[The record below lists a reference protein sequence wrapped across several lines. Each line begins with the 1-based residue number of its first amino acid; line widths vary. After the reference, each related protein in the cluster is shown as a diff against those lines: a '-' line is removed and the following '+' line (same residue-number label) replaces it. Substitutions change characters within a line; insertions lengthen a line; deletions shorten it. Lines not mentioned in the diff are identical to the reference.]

1 MDAIKSVV
9 GLGKK
14 EQEGQEPVSGVKGEG
29 SAAQPYDAGNE
40 GSSELGGKAAQHTD
54 ATSTT
59 AQPAVDDKAA
69 AAVDSTTTSG
79 KSEQPIASAPV
90 PAATSASG
98 LNESE
103 TSKAPNS
110 SESKKPL
117 IGSPGWFKTAIPF
130 GQRKDEAPKTSNEPQ
145 ASAGAVG
152 SGVTQKASEP
162 ETGLPPNHIGANVP
176 NSTEPLDTPAT
187 SSPTFGETTS
197 PISPTS
203 GAVPEHR
210 EAAMHDTN
218 PAPTTEHPQSSVVH
232 QDAKMAA
239 EQPSQYMSEGG
250 PSQSSSSGGGLFS
263 NPFGS
268 SSKKIENDSPTEKRR
283 LSREMPGN
291 NPDRIPTAG
300 GVRIGSVAYESRK
313 SQDVRRSMSVSQPAI
328 PDEDEEEPARATP
341 AMSNVPSSL
350 DSKTDT
356 TAASSIPSAT
366 TPSTTSAVKSDEAPP
381 RASLSPSEGRDHSRR
396 KSIFDKVKE
405 KLPGHHHK

>member
-40 GSSELGGKAAQHTD
+40 D

-79 KSEQPIASAPV
+79 KSAQPIASAPV
-90 PAATSASG
+90 PAATPASG

-110 SESKKPL
+110 SGRKKSS

-130 GQRKDEAPKTSNEPQ
+130 GQRKDEAPKTSSEPQ
-145 ASAGAVG
+145 ASAGAVS
-152 SGVTQKASEP
+152 SGVTQKSSEP

-176 NSTEPLDTPAT
+176 NSTEPLDTTAT
-187 SSPTFGETTS
+187 SSSTFGETMS

-203 GAVPEHR
+203 GAVPGQR
-210 EAAMHDTN
+210 EAAMHDKS
-218 PAPTTEHPQSSVVH
+218 PAPTTEYSQSSVVH
-232 QDAKMAA
+232 QDAKRAA
-239 EQPSQYMSEGG
+239 EQPSQYMSEAG

-263 NPFGS
+263 NPFDS
-268 SSKKIENDSPTEKRR
+268 SSKKIVNDSPTEKRR

-313 SQDVRRSMSVSQPAI
+313 SQDVRRSMSVSQLAI

-341 AMSNVPSSL
+341 ATSNVPSSL

-405 KLPGHHHK
+405 KLPGHHNK

>member
-1 MDAIKSVV
+1 MEAIKSVV

-40 GSSELGGKAAQHTD
+40 D

-79 KSEQPIASAPV
+79 KSEQPIESAPV

-110 SESKKPL
+110 SESKKPS

-145 ASAGAVG
+145 ASAGAVS

-176 NSTEPLDTPAT
+176 NSTEPVDTPAT
-187 SSPTFGETTS
+187 SSSTFGETTS

-203 GAVPEHR
+203 RAVPEQH
-210 EAAMHDTN
+210 EAAMHDAT

-232 QDAKMAA
+232 QDAKRAA

-250 PSQSSSSGGGLFS
+250 PSSSGEGLFS

-341 AMSNVPSSL
+341 ATSNVPSSL

-381 RASLSPSEGRDHSRR
+381 RASLSPSEGREHSRR